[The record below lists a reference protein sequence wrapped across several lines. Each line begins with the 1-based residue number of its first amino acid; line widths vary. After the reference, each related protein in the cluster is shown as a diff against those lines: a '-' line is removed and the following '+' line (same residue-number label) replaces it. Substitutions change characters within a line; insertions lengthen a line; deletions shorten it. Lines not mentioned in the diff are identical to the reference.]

1 MEISSNQLFINSEKV
16 GDTVQIR
23 LPGFDQKG
31 EETFV
36 HYLESGVGEP
46 LLLIHGIGQSLYT
59 WRNVFGELSENYRVI
74 AIDLPGH
81 GYSGRPESFNYSMDS
96 MAEWIRLFMDA
107 KGIESAHMIGFS
119 TGAMYMFRFLSLY
132 EKRVANC
139 IAICP
144 GGITDRMPP
153 LIHKIGRPLRS
164 VFARNL
170 FTAKDVRELLYE
182 CVYDEELVDE
192 KMVRQYYQPLSDGLS
207 REALMYAI
215 RNFDMDTVAE
225 GIIELDHEVLVLW
238 GKEDEWHPPVGS
250 MYFQNVLRKGRY
262 YLVKHT
268 GHLIQEENPEKLLE
282 VVLSYVPPVR
292 SDAVL
297 QGFGNLRGYS
307 MPYEE
312 APDEGTP
319 LHADPSAYDGETLAR
334 PVEGFSRE
342 GLPHF
347 GEEDPGEENGDDAP
361 SREDPPEEAA
371 PEQEGDASGED
382 AGDGADDWETC
393 AEETA
398 SDDPPEKA
406 DE

>member
-1 MEISSNQLFINSEKV
+1 MEISSNQLFINSEQV
-16 GDTVQIR
+16 GGTVPIR

-107 KGIESAHMIGFS
+107 KGIESAHMVGFS

-153 LIHKIGRPLRS
+153 LVHRIGRPLRS

-182 CVYDEELVDE
+182 CVYDEGIVDE

-225 GIIELDHEVLVLW
+225 GIIDLDHEVLVLW

-250 MYFQNVLRKGRY
+250 MYFQNVLKKGRY

-292 SDAVL
+292 TEGML
-297 QGFGNLRGYS
+297 HGFGDIRGYS

-312 APDEGTP
+312 MPDEGTP
-319 LHADPSAYDGETLAR
+319 VHADPAAYDGETLTQ

-342 GLPHF
+342 SLPHF
-347 GEEDPGEENGDDAP
+347 GEDTPDGQKKEALPEDEPSSGEE
-361 SREDPPEEAA
+361 S
-371 PEQEGDASGED
+371 S
-382 AGDGADDWETC
+382 
-393 AEETA
+393 AEEEKETA
-398 SDDPPEKA
+398 DHPDVSVDGETPSEESADADPDGT